1 MNLYIKDMVCDRCIT
16 AVQQTL
22 EKLGYTLL
30 SIRLGEVQ
38 LVETLDE
45 SQILEV
51 NQALIKLGFELLDD
65 KRKQIVE
72 RVKIVVRDLIYS
84 EPESLKKLT
93 PSVFI
98 ADNVG
103 KDYKYLSGLFS
114 EAEGIT
120 IEHYMIHLKI
130 EKVKELLVY
139 DVLSLSQI
147 ADQLYYSSV
156 QHLSSQFK
164 KNTGLTPSNFKQLKS
179 KIKYN

>member
-16 AVQQTL
+16 AVRQTL

-30 SIRLGEVQ
+30 STRLGEVQ

-84 EPESLKKLT
+84 EPKSLKKLT

-139 DVLSLSQI
+139 DELSLNQI

-164 KNTGLTPSNFKQLKS
+164 KSTGLTPSNFKQLKS

>member
-1 MNLYIKDMVCDRCIT
+1 MVCNRCIIV
-16 AVQQTL
+16 VQQTL

-30 SIRLGEVQ
+30 SIRLGEVH

-45 SQILEV
+45 SQILVV

-84 EPESLKKLT
+84 EPENLKKLT
-93 PSVFI
+93 PSVYI

-103 KDYKYLSGLFS
+103 KNYKYLSGLFS

-139 DVLSLSQI
+139 DELSLSQI
-147 ADQLYYSSV
+147 ANQLYYSSV

-164 KNTGLTPSNFKQLKS
+164 KSTGLTPSHFKQLKS